1 MITFFIVNK
10 GDTMKTS
17 DLKISDDKNNIVVY
31 DVIEL
36 QAVACGGC
44 SGCFFLDYELVG
56 MCGDVPCY
64 AGERQDGNSV
74 IFMRLDEVAEVVL
87 K

>member
-1 MITFFIVNK
+1 
-10 GDTMKTS
+10 MKTTN
-17 DLKISDDKNNIVVY
+17 LKISDDKNNIVVY

-36 QAVACGGC
+36 KAVACGGC
-44 SGCFFLDYELVG
+44 YGCFFDDDE
-56 MCGDVPCY
+56 MFSICDDVPCC

-74 IFMRLDEVAEVVL
+74 IFMRLDEMAEAVI

>member
-1 MITFFIVNK
+1 
-10 GDTMKTS
+10 MKTS

-36 QAVACGGC
+36 KAVVCSGC
-44 SGCFFLDYELVG
+44 SGCFFEEYKLGEICTYI
-56 MCGDVPCY
+56 PCLSY
-64 AGERQDGNSV
+64 QRQDGDSV
-74 IFMRLDEVAEVVL
+74 IFMRLDEFAEAVL

>member
-1 MITFFIVNK
+1 
-10 GDTMKTS
+10 MKTS

-44 SGCFFLDYELVG
+44 YGCFFEEYELAK
-56 MCGDVPCY
+56 MCDEVPCCRS
-64 AGERQDGNSV
+64 ERQDGNSV
-74 IFMRLDEVAEVVL
+74 IFLRLDEMAEAVI